1 MFLFFDGMRFI
12 DTHTHLYSESFDED
26 RKDIVERAIEQG
38 VQTMLLPNIDVDSIG
53 PMHALCESF
62 PKNCYPMMGLHPGSV
77 DEKWEDHLQIIRGY
91 LFTRK
96 YIAVGEIGI
105 DLYWD
110 RTFLQQQKEAFRIQ
124 VNWAKELKLPIVI
137 HAREAFDE
145 IFEVIDELYDDTLR
159 GVFHCFTGNIE
170 QAMKIREYGTFKM
183 GIGGVLTFKKAGL
196 DQVVKTVP
204 MEFLVLETDSP
215 YLAPAPHRGKRNES
229 SYLALIAEKLAE
241 IKEFRTEEVALITSK
256 NAMELFTMEG

>member
-1 MFLFFDGMRFI
+1 MRFI

-26 RKDIVERAIEQG
+26 RKDIIERAIEQG
-38 VQTMLLPNIDVDSIG
+38 VQTMLLPNIDLDSID
-53 PMHALCESF
+53 PMHDLCASF

-77 DEKWEDHLQIIRGY
+77 DERWEDHLQVIRSY
-91 LFTRK
+91 LYTRK
-96 YIAVGEIGI
+96 YIAVGEIGM

-110 RTFLQQQKEAFRIQ
+110 RTFLQQQQEAFRIQ

-137 HAREAFDE
+137 HAREAFEE
-145 IFEVIDELYDDTLR
+145 IFEVIDELHDGTLR

-183 GIGGVLTFKKAGL
+183 GIGGVLTFKKSGL
-196 DQVVKTVP
+196 DQVIKTVP
-204 MEFLVLETDSP
+204 MEYLVLETDSP

-241 IKEFRTEEVALITSK
+241 IKQLRMEEVALITSK
-256 NAMELFTMEG
+256 NAMEIFTIEG